1 MTTQRL
7 DIMPHQ
13 ARSLRIHGS
22 RHPLRGIA
30 FDLDSTLTRPY
41 LDFTRLRQQLNLP
54 EGDILQW
61 LDGLPPQQRR
71 QASHIIE
78 AFEQDG
84 VENVTWNEGAQET
97 VAAVQAMGLRTAIVT
112 RNSRSSLLAVCS
124 RLEITVDH
132 LVAREDATPKP
143 HPACLHYTAAKLTVP
158 VEQLLMVGD
167 YRHDTDAGKAAG
179 AMTALLTNGRAPT
192 WTVTAD
198 LVIERLPELLTH
210 IE

>member
-1 MTTQRL
+1 MKQ
-7 DIMPHQ
+7 Q
-13 ARSLRIHGS
+13 RSLRLPHEC
-22 RHPLRGIA
+22 RPLRAVA

-61 LDGLPPQQRR
+61 LDDLSPQRR
-71 QASHIIE
+71 NEATQIIE

-84 VENVTWNEGAQET
+84 VENVTWNDGARET
-97 VAAVQAMGLRTAIVT
+97 VEAVRALGLPTAIVT
-112 RNSRSSLLAVCS
+112 RNSRTSLLAVCE
-124 RLEITVDH
+124 RLGIAVDQ
-132 LVAREDATPKP
+132 LVAREDAPPKP
-143 HPACLHYTAAKLTVP
+143 HPACLHYTAEKLAVP
-158 VEQLLMVGD
+158 IGQLVMVGD

-179 AMTALLTNGRAPT
+179 ALTVLLTNGKTPM

-198 LVIERLPELLTH
+198 LVIERLSELLAH